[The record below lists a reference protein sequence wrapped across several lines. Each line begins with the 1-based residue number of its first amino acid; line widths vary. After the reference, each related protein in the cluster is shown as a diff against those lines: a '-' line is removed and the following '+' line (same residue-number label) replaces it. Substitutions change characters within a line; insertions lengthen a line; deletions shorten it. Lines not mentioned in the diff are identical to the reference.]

1 MKTNVDCPYTNTKYP
16 RLNNLE
22 ANSCSFY
29 LALLPHPPK
38 KFFLANYFWHTGKLL
53 IDVMQKPG

>member
-1 MKTNVDCPYTNTKYP
+1 MKTNVDCPYTEYP

-29 LALLPHPPK
+29 LALLPHPTPQ
-38 KFFLANYFWHTGKLL
+38 FFFFANYFWHTGKLL
-53 IDVMQKPG
+53 IDVMQKPR